1 MIRSLSNL
9 QAGMI
14 TKDSIEQAYC
24 FFHQKWRIYSYSIDE
39 AQKEEIIYA
48 VSSYTE
54 SMNSDLYARISA
66 GKENFLCDYSAFDA
80 DMPRA
85 MECLE
90 RLMKGI

>member
-1 MIRSLSNL
+1 
-9 QAGMI
+9 
-14 TKDSIEQAYC
+14 
-24 FFHQKWRIYSYSIDE
+24 
-39 AQKEEIIYA
+39 
-48 VSSYTE
+48 
-54 SMNSDLYARISA
+54 MNSDLYARISA